1 MKEKVDKMTELCSVK
16 PCMNSPIWRVSFGNA
31 IIKEMDVC
39 NDELEYYM
47 NRPDFKSCEG
57 IA

>member
-1 MKEKVDKMTELCSVK
+1 
-16 PCMNSPIWRVSFGNA
+16 MNSPIWRVSFGNA